1 MVKADPCTAPLPPRQ
16 TWTPKL
22 VQERLLEALRWAR
35 YNLRAVGPAPA
46 RSPMPPY
53 RPTLEDYLAEGW
65 DLPDASEEAALR
77 VRLSPEQVDE
87 MLWVLDW
94 CRLYLA
100 PERPGDAR
108 MLNLWLR
115 CRVHRLG
122 FDKALQARAVKLS
135 RRHAD
140 RMKDR
145 ALSHLSCRLDSAG
158 FYP

>member
-1 MVKADPCTAPLPPRQ
+1 MVKADPCTAPCPPLPPRQ

-22 VQERLLEALRWAR
+22 VQERMLKALRWAR

-65 DLPDASEEAALR
+65 DLPDLSEEAALR

-100 PERPGDAR
+100 P
-108 MLNLWLR
+108 
-115 CRVHRLG
+115 
-122 FDKALQARAVKLS
+122 ALLHKS
-135 RRHAD
+135 
-140 RMKDR
+140 
-145 ALSHLSCRLDSAG
+145 S
-158 FYP
+158 